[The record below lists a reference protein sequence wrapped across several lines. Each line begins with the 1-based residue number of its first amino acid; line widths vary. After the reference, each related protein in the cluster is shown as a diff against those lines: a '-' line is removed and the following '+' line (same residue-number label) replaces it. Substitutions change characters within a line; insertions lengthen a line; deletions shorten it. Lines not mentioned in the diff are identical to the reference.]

1 MVKSKFFLRFVAG
14 VMAAAASCFV
24 MAGCSLLPQQ
34 EESRE
39 ESVVSE
45 EVSQIPAA
53 FPAGTEVKGVD
64 ISGMT
69 VKEAAEALGKFVRN
83 EIKSI
88 RVAVS
93 FGENR
98 LMVNGSNIVI
108 ETADLEAALKDYL
121 ENGTA
126 LPENLTAVS
135 LDKSVTDRLAYW
147 KENKV

>member
-34 EESRE
+34 EESSE

-69 VKEAAEALGKFVRN
+69 VTE
-83 EIKSI
+83 
-88 RVAVS
+88 
-93 FGENR
+93 
-98 LMVNGSNIVI
+98 
-108 ETADLEAALKDYL
+108 
-121 ENGTA
+121 
-126 LPENLTAVS
+126 
-135 LDKSVTDRLAYW
+135 DRLKNIDFTNPYTTATQVIIVR
-147 KENKV
+147 K